1 MTLSVSSEK
10 TVSLEHLNP
19 LAMRSLAAAAFR
31 SSYPTRGQ
39 SMPRGEERGGE
50 GEEGG
55 GRGKRS
61 EW

>member
-19 LAMRSLAAAAFR
+19 LAMRSLAAAALR

-39 SMPRGEERGGE
+39 SMPRGEKGGE
-50 GEEGG
+50 
-55 GRGKRS
+55 RS